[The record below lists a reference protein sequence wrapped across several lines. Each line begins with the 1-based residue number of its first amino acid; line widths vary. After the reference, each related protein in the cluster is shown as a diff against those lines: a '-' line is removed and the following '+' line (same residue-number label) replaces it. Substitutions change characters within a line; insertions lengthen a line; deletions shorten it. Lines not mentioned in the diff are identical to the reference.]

1 MAHGVDPT
9 KCQATGKFLPRIRE
23 TLDGWRKQDPAT
35 QKELP
40 VEVDVPEYLVDLAYI
55 KGATEKDKAVAD
67 LVMIAFYYLLRVGE
81 YTAKGKGHQ
90 DWEESQT
97 QTQPFR
103 LKDIA
108 FFSRHP
114 STDRLVRL
122 SPNASDDEIMSASN
136 ATLKLGNQKNGWK
149 DVCINH
155 EHNLHETL
163 CGVRAIGRRYCHIR
177 RNSSNPNTPL
187 FTYYEGGKGKRVN
200 DQDIREAVKMAAR
213 QLDYEGTGV
222 SVSVLYPFWLNISL
236 NSYTSLYIRIRLP
249 YMIMIMNILL
259 IRMFA

>member
-1 MAHGVDPT
+1 
-9 KCQATGKFLPRIRE
+9 
-23 TLDGWRKQDPAT
+23 
-35 QKELP
+35 
-40 VEVDVPEYLVDLAYI
+40 
-55 KGATEKDKAVAD
+55 
-67 LVMIAFYYLLRVGE
+67 MIAFYYLLRVGE

-187 FTYYEGGKGKRVN
+187 FTFYEGGKDKRVN

-213 QLDYEGTGV
+213 QLDYEGTRGTPISLINTHSLRIGGV
-222 SVSVLYPFWLNISL
+222 QGLTTPKYARWVDGKVRLSVSTSERISP
-236 NSYTSLYIRIRLP
+236 TMQRACR
-249 YMIMIMNILL
+249 
-259 IRMFA
+259 RR